1 MVIIKN
7 FVVCIVFL
15 TFNFTLFA
23 HEEVNSQSTELIYG
37 KITKIIDGDTLD
49 FLTEKNNQIKVR
61 LIEIDAPEID
71 QKFGSESKNNL
82 VELCEG
88 KEGYIEKTGEDYFG
102 RTLARVFCG
111 EKNANIHQLITG
123 MAWVFDE
130 YNKSMENYQ
139 YQFKAK
145 KKGLGLWAEEF
156 PLAPWDFRKGKKSFE
171 TRIQELEKRIDDLA
185 DSYNSQLDEYEKII
199 EELNEKLNNMDKE
212 SISNNSLIFSCT
224 KKSCKQMLNCE
235 EAYFQYQQCG
245 NTALDHDKDGI
256 PCESI
261 CN

>member
-1 MVIIKN
+1 MTMVKN
-7 FVVCIVFL
+7 FTIFSL
-15 TFNFTLFA
+15 LLLFNHSLFA
-23 HEEVNSQSTELIYG
+23 QETIYG

-185 DSYNSQLDEYEKII
+185 YSYNSQLDEYEKII

-212 SISNNSLIFSCT
+212 SISNNSLILFETRSVLCADP
-224 KKSCKQMLNCE
+224 MV
-235 EAYFQYQQCG
+235 YQNQSLLYSRLHRRTRRLG
-245 NTALDHDKDGI
+245 PRALATRR
-256 PCESI
+256 
-261 CN
+261 